1 MTKQTVGVIGVG
13 MMGHGIARNIQKKG
27 WPLAYLDHPGN
38 QPSDDLDAD
47 GARRFD
53 DASALAAACDVLI
66 LCVTGSP
73 QIEALLLGP
82 DSVTAALQRLL
93 DRHSQRHH
101 EGRRSGEGRRLRL
114 RRRSHDPHAE
124 GGRGGPP
131 EPVDRR

>member
-47 GARRFD
+47 GATRFD

-73 QIEALLLGP
+73 GR
-82 DSVTAALQRLL
+82 TA
-93 DRHSQRHH
+93 S
-101 EGRRSGEGRRLRL
+101 
-114 RRRSHDPHAE
+114 
-124 GGRGGPP
+124 PP
-131 EPVDRR
+131 RCVRAPSSSIARPVFPAPP